1 MEAAEKRQKDFMER
15 EVKVQLREDAV
26 AKKEKALKEWENRL
40 IMLGV
45 ESAEVES
52 HTEIQYEEMQSILQ
66 DYTWE

>member
-1 MEAAEKRQKDFMER
+1 
-15 EVKVQLREDAV
+15 
-26 AKKEKALKEWENRL
+26 
-40 IMLGV
+40 MLGV